1 MAVPRNGFWFLHH
14 VDPIQL
20 GVVAGIMDI
29 VRDSFGS
36 PMVGLGE
43 YISLGFLKRNLKL
56 GDLEDMVL
64 GNGVRVRDLAM
75 DLSVTIDPAPSAVMI
90 EANLC
95 FPWDRENGVNRSF
108 MTFDDFSDPK
118 LFDQIFTVL
127 DDVWR
132 RNVELFNRREL
143 LEWVEATGI
152 SF

>member
-1 MAVPRNGFWFLHH
+1 MMEPRNGFWFLHH

-29 VRDSFGS
+29 VRESFGP

-43 YISLGFLKRNLKL
+43 HISLGFLKRNLKL

-75 DLSVTIDPAPSAVMI
+75 DLFVTIDPAPSAVMI

-95 FPWDRENGVNRSF
+95 FPWDRENGVIGRLRRLTIFLILSF
-108 MTFDDFSDPK
+108 LIKFLRCLMMFGGGMLSC
-118 LFDQIFTVL
+118 LIGVSCWSG
-127 DDVWR
+127 WR
-132 RNVELFNRREL
+132 RR
-143 LEWVEATGI
+143 G
-152 SF
+152 